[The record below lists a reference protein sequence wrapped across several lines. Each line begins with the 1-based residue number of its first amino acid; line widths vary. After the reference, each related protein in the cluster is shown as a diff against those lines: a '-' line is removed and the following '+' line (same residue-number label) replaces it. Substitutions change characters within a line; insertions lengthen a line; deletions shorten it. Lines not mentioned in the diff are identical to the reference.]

1 MSQRRTLA
9 FNALDSKAFGQS
21 QAGHQKCAAAAD
33 RFVETIGHRIF
44 LRTICPERYFQMHSS
59 LFARFSLIKLQIDY
73 SSLNS
78 ICSIADDLEEHGGA
92 SLIEAEITDSGYRP
106 RTRLSAPPRDAATIP
121 PATAFKGLSALHNK
135 HPLCDSP
142 LAGHV
147 PAKSRGCGSRGVV
160 TDIRILIR

>member
-1 MSQRRTLA
+1 MHSIQRHLA
-9 FNALDSKAFGQS
+9 RAKPATK
-21 QAGHQKCAAAAD
+21 KCAAAAD

-106 RTRLSAPPRDAATIP
+106 RKRLSAPPRD
-121 PATAFKGLSALHNK
+121 
-135 HPLCDSP
+135 
-142 LAGHV
+142 
-147 PAKSRGCGSRGVV
+147 
-160 TDIRILIR
+160 

>member
-1 MSQRRTLA
+1 MHSIQRHLA
-9 FNALDSKAFGQS
+9 RAKPATK
-21 QAGHQKCAAAAD
+21 KCAAAAD

-92 SLIEAEITDSGYRP
+92 SLIEAEITDSGYSHARDFQP
-106 RTRLSAPPRDAATIP
+106 HRGTQQQYLLQLLSKDFQHFIASTHCVIVHLLDMSQQKVAVAEV
-121 PATAFKGLSALHNK
+121 G
-135 HPLCDSP
+135 
-142 LAGHV
+142 
-147 PAKSRGCGSRGVV
+147 GVV